1 MQESIRQLHPR
12 VALQFVDEFAFCWLF
27 CSGGLF
33 FWSKVSFETNR
44 RAAQLFSCF
53 WRAAPEAKMTP
64 PECNWVFVIKS
75 TTSMVFACAR
85 VCLFSYFFAKAL
97 GGGWGVKME
106 PRWSKMEPRWAK
118 MEEEGRRKKG
128 TEGSKHQ
135 EERRDQNKEDLYT
148 ITPDHPALLAPYY
161 RIYNR

>member
-1 MQESIRQLHPR
+1 MQDSIRYSHPR
-12 VALQFVDEFAFCWLF
+12 SALQFVDEFAFCWLF

-85 VCLFSYFFAKAL
+85 LYLFSYFFAKAL

-106 PRWSKMEPRWAK
+106 PRWAK

-128 TEGSKHQ
+128 TEGSTNQ
-135 EERRDQNKEDLYT
+135 EERREQNKADLYT
-148 ITPDHPALLAPYY
+148 LTPDQPALCGPIL
-161 RIYNR
+161 YNIHNR